1 MGNQGEHIFNK
12 ALWHY
17 PSAKSC
23 LSNIILISLVKY
35 QSEVRDHLKWG
46 WEACWVVFFL
56 VFLIKKL
63 WNQFSRIDK
72 HVFPFKI
79 NTNIFHGSGQDILH
93 FQCKIKIG
101 SSFLL
106 HIEIT
111 CKRISITAKLGEGI
125 ICCTQVLIVHYS
137 PNHFVCVLGRGTHSW
152 FCFLYKIVKH
162 LNI

>member
-1 MGNQGEHIFNK
+1 M
-12 ALWHY
+12 
-17 PSAKSC
+17 
-23 LSNIILISLVKY
+23 KY

-46 WEACWVVFFL
+46 WEACWGFL
-56 VFLIKKL
+56 GVFLIKKL
-63 WNQFSRIDK
+63 WNQSSRIDK

-106 HIEIT
+106 NIEIT
-111 CKRISITAKLGEGI
+111 CKRMSIAAKLGEGI

-137 PNHFVCVLGRGTHSW
+137 PKHIMCVLGRGGGPTPDSA
-152 FCFLYKIVKH
+152 FCIRL
-162 LNI
+162 

>member
-1 MGNQGEHIFNK
+1 M
-12 ALWHY
+12 
-17 PSAKSC
+17 
-23 LSNIILISLVKY
+23 
-35 QSEVRDHLKWG
+35 
-46 WEACWVVFFL
+46 
-56 VFLIKKL
+56 KKL
-63 WNQFSRIDK
+63 WNQSSRIDK

-137 PNHFVCVLGRGTHSW
+137 PNHFVCVLGRGTHS
-152 FCFLYKIVKH
+152 
-162 LNI
+162 